1 MISLPVVSCNGVP
14 LIPAPANGTNDDED
28 EDGKYIYDV
37 YWYGGGG
44 GTEEEGLVQ
53 ETINH
58 EYRENEFSS
67 EDEEHPDNDYPDDQ
81 SPRPA
86 RELDDYSYGY
96 DSETREMMREF
107 ERNCLGT
114 SSSEEECD
122 EYSREDSRYDYGE
135 D

>member
-1 MISLPVVSCNGVP
+1 M
-14 LIPAPANGTNDDED
+14 IPAPANGANDDED

-37 YWYGGGG
+37 YWYGGDD

-53 ETINH
+53 ETVND

-67 EDEEHPDNDYPDDQ
+67 EDEDHPDNDYPEEQDLHA
-81 SPRPA
+81 A
-86 RELDDYSYGY
+86 RDLYAARDPHAARDLDDYSYGY

-114 SSSEEECD
+114 SSEEEECD